1 MGKRASAKAVEGKEE
16 GDKDDAA
23 AALPAEAVAHDGN
36 TLLLEIIEPVKRR
49 RRQNGRRGEDEQV
62 ERSIQQHFAHLPVIT
77 VETTRVEGLLIRDRI
92 AKDREGMKGQ
102 GGNTRLGAAYWR
114 KLVQLYSAGVE
125 GVQTIKIAN
134 PNLPVQDALI
144 HGLEAACKTN
154 PATRTMEP
162 LIVFLQ
168 HTQPLNE
175 KELVGMFKALD
186 SCKSMGKANSD
197 LVMVEVM
204 KYLDRAKQ
212 TELFPDQIATMRAS
226 FDDALTRHS

>member
-1 MGKRASAKAVEGKEE
+1 MEGDKDKEE
-16 GDKDDAA
+16 GDKDK
-23 AALPAEAVAHDGN
+23 AVPHEGN
-36 TLLLEIIEPVKRR
+36 TLLLEPVEPIKNKR
-49 RRQNGRRGEDEQV
+49 RRQNGRRCEDEQL
-62 ERSIQQHFAHLPVIT
+62 ERSIQQHFAHLPIIIT
-77 VETTRVEGLLIRDRI
+77 VETTRVEGLLVRDRI
-92 AKDREGMKGQ
+92 AKDKEQMKGQ
-102 GGNTRLGAAYWR
+102 GGNSRLGAAYWR
-114 KLVQLYSAGVE
+114 KLAQLYSAGVE
-125 GVQTIKIAN
+125 GVQTIKIKS
-134 PNLPVQDALI
+134 PNLPVQDALV

-204 KYLDRAKQ
+204 KYLVRAKQ
-212 TELFPDQIATMRAS
+212 TELFAEQIATMKAS
-226 FDDALTRHS
+226 FGDALTRHS